1 MDQIY
6 IPKNRIGFEVGSYV
20 MLKTV
25 SKKQHFKKPYLYNI
39 NFLEPAKIWIIN
51 KIFETI
57 DKIIP
62 EYENIIITGSFLDIG
77 FNFNDIDVVIVTK
90 AKSIGSHIE
99 NKIKNII
106 KIKTH
111 VIVLDD
117 KLIANGISTD
127 PLYSMMFS
135 KCAAKK
141 RFVYK
146 AVRKINYKILDLH
159 LIKSKSLIANFDNL
173 NGNEKYYLVRNMIAI
188 YLFMQNRKISQENV
202 DHEIEKIFEL
212 KIDKIKQNMLSK
224 KIFLNKYKSTYNL
237 IFHEILEKI
246 NDE

>member
-1 MDQIY
+1 
-6 IPKNRIGFEVGSYV
+6 
-20 MLKTV
+20 
-25 SKKQHFKKPYLYNI
+25 
-39 NFLEPAKIWIIN
+39 
-51 KIFETI
+51 
-57 DKIIP
+57 
-62 EYENIIITGSFLDIG
+62 
-77 FNFNDIDVVIVTK
+77 
-90 AKSIGSHIE
+90 
-99 NKIKNII
+99 
-106 KIKTH
+106 
-111 VIVLDD
+111 
-117 KLIANGISTD
+117 
-127 PLYSMMFS
+127 MMFS